1 MTRTCSRLGL
11 QLACGI
17 VLLVIGT
24 ATAGAQ
30 GAPRI
35 TAGLRVRITH
45 TDAAEPSPI
54 IGTVLRSDAD
64 SLVLRVAVN
73 ERSVAVA
80 YPQLSGLALSRGMK
94 SRTAKGAGIGLLLGA
109 VGGAI
114 LGSTSNPDGG
124 CCMSGG
130 GVMSPLTA
138 LGAGVFGVVGL
149 VVGSVIGAHHPIE
162 RWESL
167 PLIAWST
174 RDGRPPLA
182 RED

>member
-1 MTRTCSRLGL
+1 MTRTYSRTGL

-17 VLLVIGT
+17 VLLVTGT
-24 ATAGAQ
+24 AAAGAQ

-54 IGTVLRSDAD
+54 IGTVLQRDAD
-64 SLVLRVAVN
+64 SLVLRVAGS
-73 ERSVAVA
+73 ERRVAVA

-94 SRTAKGAGIGLLLGA
+94 SRTAKGAGIGFLVGAA
-109 VGGAI
+109 VGGI
-114 LGSTSNPDGG
+114 LGATASSDGG
-124 CCMSGG
+124 CCMGG
-130 GVMSPLTA
+130 GGPNMILAAVGSGV
-138 LGAGVFGVVGL
+138 LGIGGL

-167 PLIAWST
+167 PPIAWST
-174 RDGRPPLA
+174 GDGHPPVA
-182 RED
+182 REE